1 MKMKI
6 KQFLH
11 ITNLDSF
18 LKGNYSDCFNLDAED
33 CSYMTRWH
41 SCGEIEFEVD
51 IDSNALVLKTIG
63 IIDDE
68 MKAQRA
74 QYSRSMEVLEQRKSE
89 LLSLP
94 APDSGTEADRIKN
107 LDSENKPLEGLDPDD
122 DPNSDWSGIDD
133 DIPI

>member
-11 ITNLDSF
+11 ITNLDKF
-18 LKGNYSDCFNLDAED
+18 LKKDYSDCFNLDAED
-33 CSYMTRWH
+33 CDYMTKWH
-41 SCGEIEFEVD
+41 SCGEIEIEID

-68 MKAQRA
+68 MKNQRA
-74 QYSRSMEVLEQRKSE
+74 QYSRSMEVLEQRKAE

-94 APDSGTEADRIKN
+94 APAPAPAPAPTSIPI
-107 LDSENKPLEGLDPDD
+107 SELEGLDGDD
-122 DPNSDWSGIDD
+122 DPDNKGPS
-133 DIPI
+133 